1 MKFFRSEMTPLP
13 FRVSPKIHPFWQAE
27 ASLIHQTY
35 LLTSNADNWITSDK
49 TEEEIL
55 NFFNEICLVIN
66 ICLHIC
72 LLYHLSN
79 NDMSWLRLCRM
90 VTKSLSHDRHQKQ
103 ESNVTFRPPT
113 SCSQAWEPPALT
125 SFLTLALESSTGASY
140 SFGHPHH

>member
-1 MKFFRSEMTPLP
+1 MKFFRSEMTPLL

-72 LLYHLSN
+72 ILFHLLKN
-79 NDMSWLRLCRM
+79 NMSWWRLRRM
-90 VTKSLSHDRHQKQ
+90 FTKSLSDDRHQKQ
-103 ESNVTFRPPT
+103 EANVTFRPPT
-113 SCSQAWEPPALT
+113 SCSQA
-125 SFLTLALESSTGASY
+125 
-140 SFGHPHH
+140 